1 MMNTYHEKGIEMET
15 KKVKDSEIVLSQLMQ
30 PEHANNLGN
39 IHGGVL
45 MKLMDEAGGMCATR
59 HARAPAVTVAVDSLT
74 FLEPVH
80 IGDLVTFSARITFVG
95 RTSIET
101 EVVVEAEEIFTGKR
115 RITNRAYIVYVA
127 LSGEGHPVE
136 VPRLTLETDEERER
150 WNQGERRQKD
160 RLERRI

>member
-1 MMNTYHEKGIEMET
+1 MEA
-15 KKVKDSEIVLSQLMQ
+15 KKVKESELVVNQFMQ

-80 IGDLVTFSARITFVG
+80 IGDLVTFSARLTYVG
-95 RTSIET
+95 RTSMET
-101 EVVVEAEEIFTGKR
+101 EVVVEAEERLTGRR

-127 LSGEGHPVE
+127 LNGEGRPVE
-136 VPRLTLETDEERER
+136 VPRLSLDTEEERER
-150 WNQGERRQKD
+150 WQQGEMRQRE
-160 RLERRI
+160 RLGRKVQQSV

>member
-1 MMNTYHEKGIEMET
+1 MEA
-15 KKVKDSEIVLSQLMQ
+15 KKVKESELVLNQFMQ

-80 IGDLVTFSARITFVG
+80 IGDLVTFSARMTYVG
-95 RTSIET
+95 RTSMET
-101 EVVVEAEEIFTGKR
+101 EVVVEAEEILTGRR

-127 LSGEGHPVE
+127 LNGEGRPVE
-136 VPRLTLETDEERER
+136 VPRLSLDTEEERER
-150 WNQGERRQKD
+150 WQQGEMRQRE
-160 RLERRI
+160 RLGRKVQQSL

>member
-1 MMNTYHEKGIEMET
+1 MET
-15 KKVKDSEIVLSQLMQ
+15 KRVKDSEIVLSQLMQ

-80 IGDLVTFSARITFVG
+80 IGDLVTFSARLTYVG
-95 RTSIET
+95 RSSMET
-101 EVVVEAEEIFTGKR
+101 EVIVEAEEILTGRR
-115 RITNRAYIVYVA
+115 RITNKAYIVYVA
-127 LSGEGHPVE
+127 LNGEGHPIE
-136 VPRLTLETDEERER
+136 VPRLLLETEEERER
-150 WNQGERRQKD
+150 WKQGELRQKE
-160 RLERRI
+160 RLARKDNKTM

>member
-1 MMNTYHEKGIEMET
+1 MEERLEP
-15 KKVKDSEIVLSQLMQ
+15 KKVKDSELVLNQFMQ

-80 IGDLVTFSARITFVG
+80 IGDLVTFSARLTYAG
-95 RTSIET
+95 RTSMET
-101 EVVVEAEEIFTGKR
+101 EVIVEAEEILTGRR

-127 LSGEGHPVE
+127 LNGEGRPVE
-136 VPRLTLETDEERER
+136 VPCLILETDEERER
-150 WNQGERRQKD
+150 WKQGEVRQKE
-160 RLERRI
+160 RLGRRVQQSL